1 MYQHDALKSF
11 YEENDQIYPA
21 CLSDDQKQ
29 ICLPLYDFLCSAGTV
44 FDLTNVWPTYVF
56 LVEVYNR
63 QTTSLRNNVGHAPFY
78 MQNKKIMIFKQTL
91 LGNIFLCCLR
101 NRT

>member
-1 MYQHDALKSF
+1 MYQHDALKSY

-63 QTTSLRNNVGHAPFY
+63 QTTSLRKNVGHAPIIY
-78 MQNKKIMIFKQTL
+78 AKLKQYDFEYYLPNFT
-91 LGNIFLCCLR
+91 R
-101 NRT
+101 